1 MVLQVTNSPFNEE
14 QVELLNRLLP
24 GLNDAQRV
32 WLSGYLTAMLGT
44 AAVEAAP
51 IATAAASQ
59 TVTVSTAASAIP
71 TTSEPSSEVQV
82 VAPVSKEVTVLYGSQ
97 TGNAKGLAQQL
108 SRRLEGEGFQVA
120 TVSMGDL
127 KPNQL
132 KKIERLLL
140 LVSTHGEGE
149 PPDAAISF
157 YEFLHSKR
165 APRLD
170 GLEFS
175 VLALGDTSYEFFCQT
190 GKDFDQRLEELGGKR
205 IAERADCDVDFDEAA
220 TEWMNQVLAALNAGL
235 GAGSDTTVH
244 ANMSQVTG
252 DQASGN
258 SSAYSRT
265 NPFKAEILEN
275 LNLNGR
281 GSERETRH
289 IELSLEGSGLQYQ
302 PGDCLAIYP
311 ENHPQLVQDILEAM
325 GWSGEEFVTIN
336 KNGEQKPLRDALL
349 THYEIT
355 VLTKPLLIQVAALT
369 GNAQLQELVQP
380 GHEAEL
386 KSYLNGRDLLDLIQD
401 FSLLGYAAQEITS
414 ILRKIPPRQYSISSS
429 PTAYPDEVHI
439 TVRTVSYESYG
450 RARYGVCS
458 TQLAQRAEVG
468 DYLPV
473 YIQQN
478 DHFRLPDNPDTP
490 IIMIGPGT
498 GVAPFRAFLG
508 EREETGATGKSWLFY
523 GDQHFTTD
531 FLYQIEWQRWL
542 KDGVLTRMEVA
553 FSRDTAEKV
562 YVQHRM
568 LEHSREVYE
577 WLEEGAVIYVC
588 GDEKRM
594 AHGVHATLLQ
604 IIEREGGLNAEQ
616 AVEYLARLQQGKRYL
631 RDIY

>member
-1 MVLQVTNSPFNEE
+1 
-14 QVELLNRLLP
+14 
-24 GLNDAQRV
+24 
-32 WLSGYLTAMLGT
+32 
-44 AAVEAAP
+44 
-51 IATAAASQ
+51 
-59 TVTVSTAASAIP
+59 
-71 TTSEPSSEVQV
+71 
-82 VAPVSKEVTVLYGSQ
+82 
-97 TGNAKGLAQQL
+97 
-108 SRRLEGEGFQVA
+108 
-120 TVSMGDL
+120 
-127 KPNQL
+127 L

-165 APRLD
+165 APKLE

-175 VLALGDTSYEFFCQT
+175 VLGLGDTSYEFFCQT

-205 IAERADCDVDFDEAA
+205 IVDRADCDVDFDEAA
-220 TEWMNQVLAALNAGL
+220 AEWMNQVLAALNVGHAVASG
-235 GAGSDTTVH
+235 TVQ
-244 ANMSQVTG
+244 ANTSQVAG
-252 DQASGN
+252 GQADGN

-311 ENHPQLVQDILEAM
+311 ENHPQLVKDILEAM
-325 GWSGEEFVTIN
+325 GWSGEELVTIN
-336 KNGEQKPLRDALL
+336 KNGEQKSLRDALL

-355 VLTKPLLIQVAALT
+355 VLTKPLLTQAAALT
-369 GNAQLQELVQP
+369 GHAQLQELIQV

-401 FSLLGYAAQEITS
+401 FSLKGHTAQEIAF

-429 PTAYPDEVHI
+429 STAYPEEVHI
-439 TVRTVSYESYG
+439 TVRTVNYESYG
-450 RARYGVCS
+450 RERYGVCS

-468 DYLPV
+468 EHLPV

-478 DHFRLPDNPDTP
+478 DQFRLPDNPDTP

-508 EREETGATGKSWLFY
+508 EREEAGATGKSWLFY

-542 KDGVLTRMEVA
+542 KDGVLTRMDVA

-568 LEHSREVYE
+568 LEHSRELYA
-577 WLEEGAVIYVC
+577 WLEEGAVVYVC

-594 AHGVHATLLQ
+594 AHDVQTTLLQ
-604 IIEREGGLNAEQ
+604 IIEREGALNSEQ
-616 AVEYLARLQQGKRYL
+616 AAQYLAGMQQEKRYL
-631 RDIY
+631 RDVY

>member
-14 QVELLNRLLP
+14 QVDLLNRLLP
-24 GLNDAQRV
+24 GLNDSQRL
-32 WLSGYLTAMLGT
+32 WLSGYLTALLGT
-44 AAVEAAP
+44 AAGEAAP
-51 IATAAASQ
+51 IASTAAGQ
-59 TVTVSTAASAIP
+59 TVTVSTADSAIP
-71 TTSEPSSEVQV
+71 AASELSSAVQLG
-82 VAPVSKEVTVLYGSQ
+82 APVSKEVTVLYGSQ

-108 SRRLEGEGFQVA
+108 SRRLEGEGLKVT

-132 KKIERLLL
+132 KKIERLVL

-165 APRLD
+165 APKLE

-205 IAERADCDVDFDEAA
+205 IVERADCDVDYDETA
-220 TEWMNQVLAALNAGL
+220 TEWTNQVLAALNVGHAVAAGTIQVN
-235 GAGSDTTVH
+235 S
-244 ANMSQVTG
+244 SQVTG
-252 DQASGN
+252 GLADGD

-325 GWSGEEFVTIN
+325 GWSGEQLVTFN
-336 KNGEQKPLRDALL
+336 KNGEQKSLRDALL

-355 VLTKPLLIQVAALT
+355 VLTKPLLTQAAALT
-369 GNAQLQELVQP
+369 GHAQLQQLIQV

-386 KSYLNGRDLLDLIQD
+386 KSYLNRRDLLDLIQD
-401 FSLLGYAAQEITS
+401 FSLKGHTAQEITS

-429 PTAYPDEVHI
+429 PTAYPEEVHI
-439 TVRTVSYESYG
+439 TVRTVNYESYG
-450 RARYGVCS
+450 RERYGVCS

-468 DYLPV
+468 EHLPV

-478 DHFRLPDNPDTP
+478 DQFRLPDNPDTP

-508 EREETGATGKSWLFY
+508 EREEAGATGKSWLFY
-523 GDQHFTTD
+523 GDQHFITD

-542 KDGVLTRMEVA
+542 KDGVLTRMDVA

-568 LEHSREVYE
+568 LEHSRELFA
-577 WLEEGAVIYVC
+577 WLEEGAVVYVC

-594 AHGVHATLLQ
+594 AHDVQTTLLQ
-604 IIEREGGLNAEQ
+604 IIEREGALNSEQ
-616 AVEYLARLQQGKRYL
+616 AAQYLAGMQQEKRYL
-631 RDIY
+631 RDVY